1 MCAPRRHGNRSIFSG
16 VARAR
21 YFQTFPGQ
29 GLLRGC
35 RFSLSL
41 GYAPLSQV
49 PFAEMPLPSGVCVG
63 VLYPFTPSN
72 LPLSIVTL
80 LRNETTYLQNFEVFS
95 SLLLPPPPY
104 GGPFTTGVHLLKL
117 SGLSLLVPPV
127 KIHFSLPPPLLNS
140 FGPI

>member
-21 YFQTFPGQ
+21 CFQTFPGQ

-35 RFSLSL
+35 RFSLSPS
-41 GYAPLSQV
+41 YAPLSQV
-49 PFAEMPLPSGVCVG
+49 PFAEMPPPFWSLCGGS
-63 VLYPFTPSN
+63 FTPSN
-72 LPLSIVTL
+72 LPLSIATL
-80 LRNETTYLQNFEVFS
+80 LRNETTYLQNFEVFP
-95 SLLLPPPPY
+95 SLLLPPTPY

-127 KIHFSLPPPLLNS
+127 KIHFSLSPPLLNS